1 MAQGARPKDLLPCH
15 FLEDGTS
22 NFLPF
27 LQLALNS
34 RIIWTKWNLLLFFG
48 ARHITTETSD
58 NEHSID
64 LELHYVIYVLSRF
77 KIHLI
82 LTRKRGFPISTPHNF
97 FDEATSIQVHRYL
110 QQRVKKHKIIYRV
123 LMVSYPSR
131 KSLSFARLF
140 QGVAATVECLF
151 VLDQ

>member
-82 LTRKRGFPISTPHNF
+82 LTRKRGFPISTLHKF
-97 FDEATSIQVHRYL
+97 FGEATSIQVHRYL
-110 QQRVKKHKIIYRV
+110 QQQIKEHKIIYRV
-123 LMVSYPSR
+123 LMVSYPSH
-131 KSLSFARLF
+131 KSLSFARLLILREW
-140 QGVAATVECLF
+140 QPL
-151 VLDQ
+151 